1 VGQVLRSRASSPAP
15 FHAKHMAVQSLT
27 PELRSSFRHL
37 YADVLWFGVLS
48 GSTMAFLAIYAA
60 RRGATSFQV
69 SLLTAGPAVIN
80 LLFSLPFGRWIE
92 GRPLIRTSFWSS
104 VGNRLGYLALI
115 PLPWIFSSSLEIWV
129 VVLITL
135 VMSIPGT
142 ILAISFNALFADVV
156 PPGWRGEVVGRR
168 NAILSFSMTATSLL
182 CGQLL
187 DNILFPLNY
196 QVVFALGAFGALAS
210 SYHLGRLHS
219 PTEPRPRIRQLF
231 HEFARPGFLRF
242 IDTFRM
248 PLGMRFV
255 RRNGSRPLLR
265 PDLLRGSFG
274 PFMLAYFLFYSFQY
288 VPLPLFPL
296 FFVHGLHL
304 TDGAISLGSALFYGM
319 MLAASMRLSFFS
331 DRLGHRGVLV
341 IGAISY
347 GLYPLLIGLAQ
358 NATLF
363 WVGSAVG
370 GIIWAFT
377 NGGLVNRLMERVPA
391 NDRPAHMTLHNLMLN
406 LGILSGSFAGPLLAN
421 WLGLREAILLSV
433 GLRFI
438 GGVLILFWG

>member
-1 VGQVLRSRASSPAP
+1 MLE
-15 FHAKHMAVQSLT
+15 MAVQPLT
-27 PELRSSFRHL
+27 LELRSSFRHL

-104 VGNRLGYLALI
+104 LGSRLGYLALI
-115 PLPWIFSSSLEIWV
+115 PLPWIFSSSLEIWM

-142 ILAISFNALFADVV
+142 ILAISFNALFADIV
-156 PPGWRGEVVGRR
+156 PPAWRGEVVGRR

-196 QVVFALGAFGALAS
+196 QLVFALGAFGALAS
-210 SYHLGRLHS
+210 SYHLGRLHT

-231 HEFARPGFLRF
+231 LEFARPGLLRF
-242 IDTFRM
+242 TDTFRM

-265 PDLLRGSFG
+265 PDLLHSSFG
-274 PFMLAYFLFYSFQY
+274 SFMLAYLLFYTFQY
-288 VPLPLFPL
+288 VPLPLYPL

-304 TDGAISLGSALFYGM
+304 TDGAISLGSALYYGM
-319 MLAASMRLSFFS
+319 MLAASLHLSFFS
-331 DRLGHRGVLV
+331 ERLGHRGVLV
-341 IGAISY
+341 IGSICTS
-347 GLYPLLIGLAQ
+347 LYPLLVGLAQ
-358 NATLF
+358 NAALF
-363 WVGSAVG
+363 WVGSGIG
-370 GIIWAFT
+370 GIFWAFT

-391 NDRPAHMTLHNLMLN
+391 DDRPAHMTLHNLMLN
-406 LGILSGSFAGPLLAN
+406 LGILSGSFAGPLLSS

-433 GLRFI
+433 GLRLI
-438 GGVLILFWG
+438 GGVLIFFWG